1 MRQRARQQGAEP
13 PMRTAGARGEDGGP
27 ADHVSLPAS
36 RGQKA
41 RVRRSPK
48 GATSPTRRS
57 ARHLFMKCSARPII
71 SRPGWRPP
79 RRSLTKHGSRNAA
92 RPNTLGGIADSFK
105 KASIRCNRLRSII
118 FSLTALNDRT
128 TRPIGYFLF
137 ERRFLTCLGKIR
149 LLKTK

>member
-1 MRQRARQQGAEP
+1 
-13 PMRTAGARGEDGGP
+13 
-27 ADHVSLPAS
+27 
-36 RGQKA
+36 
-41 RVRRSPK
+41 
-48 GATSPTRRS
+48 
-57 ARHLFMKCSARPII
+57 MKFSARPII

-128 TRPIGYFLF
+128 TRPIGYFQF
-137 ERRFLTCLGKIR
+137 DRRFPTCLGNIR
-149 LLKTK
+149 WLKTKSDGPAPNDPLADFLDRKDVWEGKCVSVHEY